1 MSTIKDVMTYMPTWA
16 VSTKDVSG
24 AGEEGAARLV
34 SRVDVNGFATGAL
47 QVFCEGAWGAVCT
60 SNFDSV
66 DATVACRQLGFT
78 GGLRQPQEPIFRR
91 SIPDPVW
98 SVLGCVPLLRKSA
111 ADPVCATHKYPWRST
126 SVTVSA

>member
-1 MSTIKDVMTYMPTWA
+1 MT
-16 VSTKDVSG
+16 G

-34 SRVDVNGFATGAL
+34 SWVDVNGFATGAL
-47 QVFCEGAWGAVCT
+47 QVFCEGAWGAVCS
-60 SNFDSV
+60 SNFDSI
-66 DATVACRQLGFT
+66 DATVACRQLGFG